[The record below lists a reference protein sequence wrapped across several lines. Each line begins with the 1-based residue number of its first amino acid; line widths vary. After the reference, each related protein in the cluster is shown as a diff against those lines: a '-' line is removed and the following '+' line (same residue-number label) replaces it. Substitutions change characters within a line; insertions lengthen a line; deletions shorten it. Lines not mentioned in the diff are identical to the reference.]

1 MPWCGV
7 PYPRRLGGGRPR
19 YIAIL
24 EGLLA
29 SREAKGL
36 SVETSSYGYA
46 RCVALAREIAATWS
60 TSARVGQSRDPYRMD
75 LSVLERWEK
84 LLKLPRT
91 RRDTEGTRRQRLANH
106 ESLIGQATITSLV
119 AAQAEITVGSRFV
132 AVEHVPIVGAVIT
145 VPDATYPF
153 GTVIAGAPWSSTV
166 CHTLI
171 LCQKLAGDTEGSF
184 YEAMGL
190 LVAAL
195 DPIMPAW
202 MTFDWYR
209 APASTPIAVTDGP
222 SMAGFYLDNEANL
235 DNNIFDE

>member
-19 YIAIL
+19 YIVIL

-29 SREAKGL
+29 SREARGL
-36 SVETSSYGYA
+36 SVETGSYGYA
-46 RCVALAREIAATWS
+46 RCVALAREIEATWS
-60 TSARVGQSRDPYRMD
+60 TSARLGQSRDPYRMD

-84 LLKLPRT
+84 LLKLPRS
-91 RRDTEGTRRQRLANH
+91 RRDTERARRRRLANH

-119 AAQAEITVGSRFV
+119 AAQAAITVGERFV
-132 AVEHVPIVGAVIT
+132 AIEHIPLAGAVIT
-145 VPDATYPF
+145 VPDAGYPF
-153 GTVIAGAPWSSTV
+153 GAVLAGAPWSSSV
-166 CHTLI
+166 CRTLI

-209 APASTPIAVTDGP
+209 TPESAPIAVTDGP
-222 SMAGFYLDNEANL
+222 SMAGFYLDDEHGL
-235 DNNIFDE
+235 DNNVFSE